1 MKNFSLRRKILIT
14 SLIAVVLGFSA
25 VTGVIVYQTKKEAR
39 EQSFELAQSIAEKYV
54 LEVKNRFEADFA
66 KTDTLAQIIA
76 SMSEDK
82 ADTNRLFLE
91 RYIEDILKN
100 NPDMMSLWVLLEE
113 NVINNNDLRFAEQLG
128 SDATGRYMPYWTRS
142 EKGAQK
148 DAMIPPEII
157 KEASKSGKY
166 LPPYEIKGWGDFYL
180 FPKNRNQDSIS
191 EPFPYEVQGKEVLE
205 SSLMSVVN
213 KGGKFLGVVG
223 TDYSMKN
230 LTDEFLKYRPFG
242 GYAILLSE
250 GGQIVAHSEKPD
262 LAGKMMSEDAEL
274 TSQAAQ
280 LTKKERFSFMDG
292 GEVHVFIP
300 FQLAQTGQSWFIGVA
315 IPEEALMANANHT
328 IFISIV
334 IGVIA
339 IIATVI
345 LLGFLLGRLFRPL
358 KVLEEM
364 SGKLASG
371 EGDLRLTL
379 VEGNQDEIGRVSSA
393 FNRFI
398 QVLHGLF
405 TNVKHD
411 ADVVRTLTAGILKGI
426 ADVSAN
432 SERQFELTQN
442 ASAAIEEMA
451 ASIHLIAENTKEAE
465 NIAHESRETLL
476 KSVEGINVSETK
488 IGDLSASVGA
498 LSATVKSLGAK
509 SHDIDKI
516 LKVIN
521 EIADQTN
528 LLALNA
534 AIEAARAGEAGR
546 GFAVVAD
553 EVRKLANN
561 TSGAT
566 LEISSVIESIRK
578 ETNLADKEMAQ
589 TLLVIDEAV
598 LVTKNVT
605 HIVDE
610 ASQSNQSLVHL
621 IVDVANSTNEQ
632 RIAMDQIAKDVEQMA
647 RFNADNTDEIK
658 QTETHIADLGKN
670 MDDLRLAISKFK
682 T

>member
-280 LTKKERFSFMDG
+280 LTKKERFSFIDG

>member
-280 LTKKERFSFMDG
+280 LTKKERFSFIDG

-379 VEGNQDEIGRVSSA
+379 EEGNQDEIGRVSSA